1 MMTTVTGII
10 AWIKLNWVLVMF
22 VALLAGAFIF
32 LRTEAS
38 AIDNSQE
45 LAGLLVDGRPTVLE
59 FYSNF

>member
-1 MMTTVTGII
+1 MTTVTGII
-10 AWIKLNWVLVMF
+10 AWIKLNWVLVMV

-45 LAGLLVDGRPTVLE
+45 LAGLLADGRPTVLE